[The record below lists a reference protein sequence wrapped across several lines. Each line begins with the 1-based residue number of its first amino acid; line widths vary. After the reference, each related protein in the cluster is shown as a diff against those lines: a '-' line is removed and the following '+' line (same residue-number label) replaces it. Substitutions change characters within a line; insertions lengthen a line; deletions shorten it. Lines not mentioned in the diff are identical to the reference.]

1 MCICIYVHEYSH
13 GSGGGHHR
21 QEDFMKS
28 NAMNASSPNTNSSV
42 SESEKRTSMNIAL
55 TTEDKQFLKVYA
67 AKHNTNVAAMI
78 AKYVDT
84 LRVSEDKD

>member
-1 MCICIYVHEYSH
+1 
-13 GSGGGHHR
+13 
-21 QEDFMKS
+21 MKS
-28 NAMNASSPNTNSSV
+28 NAMNASFPDTNNSV

-78 AKYVDT
+78 AKYVNT

>member
-13 GSGGGHHR
+13 GSGGGHRR

-28 NAMNASSPNTNSSV
+28 NAMNASFPDTNNSV

>member
-1 MCICIYVHEYSH
+1 
-13 GSGGGHHR
+13 
-21 QEDFMKS
+21 MKS
-28 NAMNASSPNTNSSV
+28 NAMNASFPDTNNSV

>member
-1 MCICIYVHEYSH
+1 
-13 GSGGGHHR
+13 
-21 QEDFMKS
+21 MKS
-28 NAMNASSPNTNSSV
+28 NAMNASFPDANNSV

>member
-1 MCICIYVHEYSH
+1 
-13 GSGGGHHR
+13 
-21 QEDFMKS
+21 MKS
-28 NAMNASSPNTNSSV
+28 NAMNVSSPNTNSSV